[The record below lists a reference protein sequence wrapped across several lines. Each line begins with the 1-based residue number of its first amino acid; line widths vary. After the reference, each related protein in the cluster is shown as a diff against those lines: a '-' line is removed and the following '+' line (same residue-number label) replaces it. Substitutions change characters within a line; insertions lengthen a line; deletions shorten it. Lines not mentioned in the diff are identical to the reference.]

1 MSLRKMSPVFALEQR
16 HRLAPEQGLSL
27 WAGTPTALNFISI
40 TWRILIMTLNLGG
53 VPNSVLFSCDIL
65 CMIRPRCW

>member
-16 HRLAPEQGLSL
+16 HRLAPEQGSTL

-40 TWRILIMTLNLGG
+40 TFAHLDHDAECRG
-53 VPNSVLFSCDIL
+53 SS
-65 CMIRPRCW
+65 